1 MIGSSSDGFIYS
13 CTPLIRTRCFEFPDI
28 SILKSSP
35 LDETLAHTP
44 DRPPLSQTIFRF
56 SMKVKNRGSKVHAK
70 KIMIEN
76 TNNNNYNNNKNRKIR
91 NK

>member
-1 MIGSSSDGFIYS
+1 
-13 CTPLIRTRCFEFPDI
+13 
-28 SILKSSP
+28 
-35 LDETLAHTP
+35 
-44 DRPPLSQTIFRF
+44 
-56 SMKVKNRGSKVHAK
+56 MKVKNRGSKVHAK